1 MTITNSIR
9 FKVFASHLAL
19 VLVII
24 GSLSYRQFVTEFD
37 HSLELLTESH
47 KSNSLAIVSDVS
59 AAISGGNY
67 EPVSGSKARR
77 QVNQASNLMKDIHLT
92 ICTNWSTFSPKGGLS
107 LGSNVKQLIHLPL
120 KDMRYAPPSLISNL
134 TIFAPWSNDIA
145 VAVSGTQEML
155 DKFVHHPMVLREI

>member
-1 MTITNSIR
+1 MHRLFENLYPICLQTELKLIYFATCTLIIIR
-9 FKVFASHLAL
+9 CIHTY
-19 VLVII
+19 II
-24 GSLSYRQFVTEFD
+24 DYTSPQAIR
-37 HSLELLTESH
+37 
-47 KSNSLAIVSDVS
+47 KS
-59 AAISGGNY
+59 ISGGNY

-77 QVNQASNLMKDIHLT
+77 KVNQASNLMKDIHLT
-92 ICTNWSTFSPKGGLS
+92 ICTNWSTFSQGGLS